1 MYNYVSGGAA
11 EQIINLI
18 HCGTMFP
25 LIRCGTMFPSVS
37 LLAAKN
43 IKNILLLQEATSSIL
58 QAPVKLHKSERLTT
72 KQHGARQNKALQTH
86 GKQCKAILMK
96 QLSSVTQRRIGPSNL

>member
-1 MYNYVSGGAA
+1 MYNYVSGGTV

-25 LIRCGTMFPSVS
+25 SVS
-37 LLAAKN
+37 LLAVKN

-58 QAPVKLHKSERLTT
+58 QVPAKLHKSERLTT
-72 KQHGARQNKALQTH
+72 KQHGAWTE
-86 GKQCKAILMK
+86 
-96 QLSSVTQRRIGPSNL
+96 